1 MDPYY
6 DHSKEIAELESLRT
20 KLVQLHDSFTPFLQ
34 VTSPNYPYPVQWPE
48 VLNKFNVLVARYVG
62 LNRALADQ
70 QLSSL
75 RKLILHPNE
84 PVNSDHEQLVMSVL
98 LRTKLTPDVEQAQD
112 ALVMDAETT
121 DTLGVQR
128 GLSEKTTTGNVQAEE
143 LKLWKAKAE
152 AYDAICLSTEQS
164 MKRYLEEYRSN
175 LKLRIVDEN
184 DNEDTGD
191 GLTASV
197 SSTTRGPKPL
207 GLLPAKAGPLEELMS
222 FTSSGPPLERRPVG

>member
-20 KLVQLHDSFTPFLQ
+20 KLAQLHDSFTPFLQ
-34 VTSPNYPYPVQWPE
+34 VTGPDYPYPVQWPE
-48 VLNKFNVLVARYVG
+48 ILNKFNVLVARYVG

-75 RKLILHPNE
+75 HKLLLHPSE
-84 PVNSDHEQLVMSVL
+84 PVNSDDEQRIMAVL

-112 ALVMDAETT
+112 ALVADAEAT
-121 DTLGVQR
+121 DALGVLQV
-128 GLSEKTTTGNVQAEE
+128 LSEKTTTGNAQVEE

-152 AYDAICLSTEQS
+152 AYDAICLSMEQS
-164 MKRYLEEYRSN
+164 MDRHLEEHRSN

-184 DNEDTGD
+184 DSEDTSD
-191 GLTASV
+191 GHITPAPSV
-197 SSTTRGPKPL
+197 TRGPKPL
-207 GLLPAKAGPLEELMS
+207 GLLPAKASPLEELIS
-222 FTSSGPPLERRPVG
+222 FTSCGPPLERRPIG